1 MKCKDIYEWP
11 ENYGDPDWFV
21 HDRFGLFIHFG
32 LFSAAARH
40 EWVMTLEQIGKEGYR
55 KYFDNFNPDLFDAGK
70 WAKMAKEAGFKYAVL
85 TVKHHEGFALWDP
98 QLSDY
103 KITNTKFGRDLV
115 REYIDAFRAEGLKIG
130 IYFSLLDWYHPD
142 FLVDGY
148 HPERNNKEYIYSHPG
163 DMES

>member
-85 TVKHHEGFALWDP
+85 TAKHHEGFALWDT

-115 REYIDAFRAEGLKIG
+115 REYIEAFRAEGLKIG
-130 IYFSLLDWYHPD
+130 IYFSLLDLYHPD
-142 FLVDGY
+142 FLVDVY
-148 HPERNNKEYIYSHPG
+148 LPE
-163 DMES
+163 

>member
-40 EWVMTLEQIGKEGYR
+40 EWVMKLEQIGKEGYR

-85 TVKHHEGFALWDP
+85 TVKHHEGFALWDT
-98 QLSDY
+98 QLSD
-103 KITNTKFGRDLV
+103 
-115 REYIDAFRAEGLKIG
+115 
-130 IYFSLLDWYHPD
+130 
-142 FLVDGY
+142 
-148 HPERNNKEYIYSHPG
+148 
-163 DMES
+163 